1 MSVINVPRPLV
12 SLTNPTEGQFDTM
25 RTYLLNFFNNPNL
38 DSSNLADG
46 AFTYGSLTAE
56 LGDDEEFGWAD
67 AYMFYDNAN
76 DDFSI
81 VNEVGDI
88 VFGYMRGSI
97 IVESARFKSNGNLEI
112 NKLMLNTSKGFQG
125 VTMNWLLSRYRKPRL
140 VYVDGSTIS
149 LEQNGP
155 NGEVLVYGRDR
166 LWSIVDNTLAFGS
179 NANGETSGDTGAAVS
194 GLLQGETRTANR
206 WYYVYAVEVQYGSN
220 SNGINA
226 ILVGSVT
233 SPLPSNITTL
243 NTAFGTGKWTYMGV
257 VRNGYNDGTNT
268 NVIIPFKYDDNGYLR
283 FTNATASEGVGMTLN
298 SGTGTTNLEYTL
310 DISNNDA
317 DSIPPTAT
325 RLLFSGYRS
334 SHGMEFHYRNISTD
348 ENHMITSSCYHLS
361 SLSAMVAQVRFEVP
375 LISGY
380 KLVVV
385 IGNASTNRRITLCGL
400 LDHLI

>member
-12 SLTNPTEGQFDTM
+12 SFTNPTEGQFDTM

-38 DSSNLADG
+38 DSNNLADG
-46 AFTYGSLTAE
+46 AFTYSSLTAE

-88 VFGYMRGSI
+88 VFGFMSGSN
-97 IVESARFKSNGNLEI
+97 IVESARFKSNGSLEI

-125 VTMNWLLSRYRKPRL
+125 VSMNWLLSRYRKPRL

-194 GLLQGETRTANR
+194 GLLQGESRTANR
-206 WYYVYAVEVQYGSN
+206 WYYIYAVEVQYGTN

-243 NTAFGTGKWTYMGV
+243 NSAFGTGKWVYMGV

-283 FTNATASEGVGMTLN
+283 FTNATASEGIGMTLN

-325 RLLFSGYRS
+325 RLIFSGYRS

-348 ENHMITSSCYHLS
+348 ENHMISSSCYHLS